1 MVRLDENSLSL
12 HPTRHG
18 PSGGG
23 PPGGLGGGGGGI
35 HAASIGLGGHRG
47 SIPRLAAPFL
57 RCLENE
63 AGPGIRRDTKFTE
76 WLRFKTHPF
85 VASYINK
92 GWFNNQRR
100 TWAKEFGC
108 KLVVE
113 EDTTYH
119 MLQYRFLTKD
129 RKVITT

>member
-1 MVRLDENSLSL
+1 MLIDEIEQKL
-12 HPTRHG
+12 
-18 PSGGG
+18 
-23 PPGGLGGGGGGI
+23 
-35 HAASIGLGGHRG
+35 AKASNKSNDIV
-47 SIPRLAAPFL
+47 I
-57 RCLENE
+57 
-63 AGPGIRRDTKFTE
+63 
-76 WLRFKTHPF
+76 KTHPF